1 MFLIF
6 AAWRARSTDRH
17 FEVENALRDRCAA
30 SAATRYRWSARM
42 LLAEAQVGQCVAEA
56 EKLFTGFHE
65 AVIKDLGI
73 AEKNYRC
80 KSYTPAGQR

>member
-56 EKLFTGFHE
+56 EKLFTGFHRRPDRE
-65 AVIKDLGI
+65 FFRR
-73 AEKNYRC
+73 N
-80 KSYTPAGQR
+80 